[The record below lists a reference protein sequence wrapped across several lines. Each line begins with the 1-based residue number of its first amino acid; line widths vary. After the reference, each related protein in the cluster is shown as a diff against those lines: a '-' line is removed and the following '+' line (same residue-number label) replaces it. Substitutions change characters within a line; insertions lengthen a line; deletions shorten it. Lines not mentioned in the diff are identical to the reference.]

1 MTSFFMIGNP
11 RFMNMQISKF
21 ECEYRAV
28 RREELTALF
37 RAKAVEGY
45 IGKCQRRQAFI
56 NRLLWQENDKFEFVE
71 ISLNRNLQ

>member
-37 RAKAVEGY
+37 RAKAVERY

-56 NRLLWQENDKFEFVE
+56 N
-71 ISLNRNLQ
+71 